1 MAKKQKAVVEEN
13 PLEEKDILKIVIEK
27 QSWEEII
34 YYVVNIQKM
43 DPWNIDLMKLIDG
56 FLDFLRNVKELDFRI
71 PAKVVFVAAI
81 LLRLKSN
88 YLSIF
93 EEKKVDE
100 KTQKPM
106 IYEEP
111 PDLLALGIP
120 LKRMPKRQITLEEL
134 VAALRKAV
142 SVREKKYIKQANI
155 QKRMQAR
162 IQQQEDIEKRL
173 AKLMTDIEETIK
185 NHNVDKVEFKKLV
198 SKWNREDII
207 YHFIPLLH
215 LEQDQKITTEQ
226 EDWFK
231 DIFIKKRAKQ
241 EQAQ

>member
-1 MAKKQKAVVEEN
+1 
-13 PLEEKDILKIVIEK
+13 
-27 QSWEEII
+27 
-34 YYVVNIQKM
+34 
-43 DPWNIDLMKLIDG
+43 
-56 FLDFLRNVKELDFRI
+56 
-71 PAKVVFVAAI
+71 
-81 LLRLKSN
+81 
-88 YLSIF
+88 
-93 EEKKVDE
+93 
-100 KTQKPM
+100 M